1 LMLKRAN
8 GLNRHPLRRYP
19 EYYPFSL
26 GKSDPPMFQA
36 RAGRQSEPIQS
47 TSLVWRAPNAWVRPS
62 EQFSGYVPQF
72 LARAMRCTPSA
83 WMMLSAVL
91 NRVPNAVS
99 NRVLRVGH
107 FWRAQMG
114 KFS

>member
-1 LMLKRAN
+1 
-8 GLNRHPLRRYP
+8 
-19 EYYPFSL
+19 
-26 GKSDPPMFQA
+26 MFQA